1 MKYIV
6 LNLIMSL
13 FIVCMINIL
22 LYNNAEEDS
31 VSAGQEITE
40 DSNHKVDDNDTIK
53 DNIGIKDPD
62 ALKDD
67 VPKGDIQNTGF
78 ADKLRDI
85 RVVLKSD
92 KGTYYHDEVIVTA
105 ENGLRITATG
115 SISEFLGKST
125 VSIRDFH
132 LDNGESITI
141 EPSGNNERITVNTIK
156 RTNGNPAYE
165 GRLIVTK
172 YDKGYVVVNALP
184 LENYLYYVVP
194 SEMPSYYNREA
205 LKAQAVCARTY
216 ALRYIINPGLP
227 EFNAD
232 VDDSVSYQVY
242 NHIDKEI
249 NTVNA
254 VDETKGKVL
263 VYGND
268 LIEAYFYSTSCGTGT
283 KESIWSPE
291 AISKLPYLGYGRY
304 NPLNTQIDYSEE
316 EKFSS
321 FISTDDPMDY
331 DYGMLYYRW
340 HINQTA
346 TGTEILKKLQK
357 RYDEARHTIFSII
370 NGEKKSERPD
380 ELGDIQDIKVIKRD
394 SGGAIHALQIIG
406 SKKTYE
412 LVTGNT
418 IRYCLAFDNTKAIR
432 FDGSVADSSYMLPS
446 TFFTIKNISCTNNTI
461 SYSLLGGGLG
471 HGVGMS
477 QNAANKMA
485 GNGMTYEEIVKLFY
499 VGTNIFEVKYE
510 DSKSY

>member
-31 VSAGQEITE
+31 VSAGQEFTQE
-40 DSNHKVDDNDTIK
+40 TNHKDDANDAIK
-53 DNIGIKDPD
+53 DNTEIKGPDPVKED
-62 ALKDD
+62 EHN
-67 VPKGDIQNTGF
+67 ISWQ
-78 ADKLRDI
+78 DKLRDI
-85 RVVLKSD
+85 RVLLKSD
-92 KGTYYHDEVIVTA
+92 KGGYYHDEVVVTA
-105 ENGLRITATG
+105 GNGLRITAAG
-115 SISEFLGKST
+115 SISEFLGKCT
-125 VSIRDFH
+125 VSIRDFN
-132 LDNGESITI
+132 LNTGESITL
-141 EPSGNNERITVNTIK
+141 EPSGNNERITVNTIN
-156 RTNGNPAYE
+156 RTHGNPAYE
-165 GRLIVTK
+165 GRITVTK

-249 NTVNA
+249 NTVSA
-254 VDETKGKVL
+254 VDETNGKVL

-283 KESIWSPE
+283 KESIWSHE

-316 EKFSS
+316 DKFSS

-340 HINQTA
+340 HINQTV

-357 RYDEARHTIFSII
+357 RYDEAKNTIYNVV
-370 NGEKKSERPD
+370 NGVKKSERPD
-380 ELGDIQDIKVIKRD
+380 ELGDIQDIKVVKRD
-394 SGGAIHALQIIG
+394 CGGAIHALQIIG

-418 IRYCLAFDNTKAIR
+418 IRYCLAFDNTKVVR
-432 FDGSVADSSYMLPS
+432 NDGSEADSSYMLPS
-446 TFFTIKNISCTNNTI
+446 TFFAIKYITCGNNTI
-461 SYSLLGGGLG
+461 TYSLFGGGLG

-485 GNGMTYEEIVKLFY
+485 GNGMTYEDILKLFY
-499 VGTNIFEVKYE
+499 SGTNIIEVKYE
-510 DSKSY
+510 DC